1 MFKNLSLKLFITYLK
16 YEVVSYLKIN
26 LYFPKT
32 EKIMKEKKRYIYF
45 KLQLFKLLR
54 SDTVKT
60 VVCFIQF

>member
-16 YEVVSYLKIN
+16 HEVVSYLKIN